1 MTSWFDDPDDTEL
14 KELIP
19 FLKSI
24 SSADN
29 CVHALQN
36 NYQRYKDRLQYCN
49 ESDGDDG

>member
-24 SSADN
+24 SSAEN

-36 NYQRYKDRLQYCN
+36 NYQRYKAGLQYY
-49 ESDGDDG
+49 DGDDG